1 MGSLPEKRV
10 LVVDDD
16 DAIRTLL
23 FTVLRR
29 RGFQVDTARHGA
41 EALERY
47 SKCRYALLL
56 LDLMM
61 PRMSGYEVLEEMERR
76 TPDERPIIIVLT
88 AGTEPRHLGSDLVTA
103 TLRKPF
109 DIEVLADTISACLST
124 LDPRP
129 QEPNCPPADSD
140 PARKPPLSGPSN

>member
-1 MGSLPEKRV
+1 MASLPESRI

-29 RGFQVDTARHGA
+29 RGFKVDTARHGA

-47 SKCRYALLL
+47 SKCKYALLL

-76 TPDERPIIIVLT
+76 MPADRPIIIVLT

-109 DIEVLADTISACLST
+109 DIEVLADTITACLTT
-124 LDPRP
+124 LEPQP

-140 PARKPPLSGPSN
+140 PVRKPPLVEPTN